1 MTSSRAFH
9 APLVTIVTPSYN
21 QAQFLE
27 QTILSVI
34 TQDYENLEYIIV
46 DGGSTDGSV
55 EIIRKYAHRLAWWV
69 SEKDSGQAEA
79 INKGL
84 KKARGEI
91 VAWINSDDLYYG
103 SDVVRQAVA
112 VFQQQPEAGMVYGDG
127 VMVNADLE
135 LLDWH
140 PYPQYDLKDL
150 LAFNVLLQPAV
161 FMRRQA
167 LENAGSLI
175 PSYHF
180 ILDHVL
186 WTRIAA
192 RSPIVHVP
200 ETWAVE
206 RTHEAAKTTA
216 LAAMFVDEAFRF
228 ISEARRDPLYQGAFF
243 CCRSFIEAGVYIFA
257 GRRFIDSDRYWA
269 ALAYFWKAFW
279 IRPATA
285 LRYWYKI
292 VQAFGGVLG
301 MRNIFMVYRKTRRN
315 ILHQKRT
322 MLVDEAGIHWA
333 DKVWC
338 GPDEQ

>member
-1 MTSSRAFH
+1 MTPSRAPQ

-21 QAQFLE
+21 QARFLE
-27 QTILSVI
+27 QTILSVLS
-34 TQDYENLEYIIV
+34 QDHKNLEYIIV

-55 EIIRKYAHRLAWWV
+55 EIIRKYADRLAWWV
-69 SEKDSGQAEA
+69 SEKDQGQADA

-91 VAWINSDDLYYG
+91 VAWINSDDLYYR
-103 SDVVRQAVA
+103 SDVVSRAVA
-112 VFQQQPEAGMVYGDG
+112 TFRQYPEAGMIYGDG

-140 PYPQYDLKDL
+140 PYRQYDLKDL

-167 LENAGSLI
+167 LENAGFLL
-175 PSYHF
+175 PNYHF

-192 RSPIVHVP
+192 RSPIVHVS

-216 LAAMFVDEAFRF
+216 LAAMFVDEAFQF
-228 ISEARRDPLYQGAFF
+228 FAEAKHDPLYQDAFMNH
-243 CCRSFIEAGVYIFA
+243 RSIIEAGVYIFA
-257 GRRFIDSDRYWA
+257 GRRFIDSDQDRD
-269 ALAYFWKAFW
+269 ALAHFWKAFW
-279 IRPATA
+279 IRPATV

-292 VQAFGGVLG
+292 VQAFGGVIGL
-301 MRNIFMVYRKTRRN
+301 RKAFLVYRRTRRS
-315 ILHQKRT
+315 IMHQTRT
-322 MLVDEAGIHWA
+322 LLVDETGIHWV
-333 DKVWC
+333 DKA
-338 GPDEQ
+338 

>member
-1 MTSSRAFH
+1 MTPSRAPQ

-21 QAQFLE
+21 QARFLE
-27 QTILSVI
+27 QTILSVLS
-34 TQDYENLEYIIV
+34 QDHNNLEYIIV

-55 EIIRKYAHRLAWWV
+55 EIIRKYADRLAWWV
-69 SEKDSGQAEA
+69 SEKDQGQADA

-91 VAWINSDDLYYG
+91 VAWINSDDLYYRP
-103 SDVVRQAVA
+103 DVVSRAVA
-112 VFQQQPEAGMVYGDG
+112 TFQQYPEAGMIYGDG

-140 PYPQYDLKDL
+140 PYRQYELKDL

-167 LENAGSLI
+167 LENAGFLE

-192 RSPIVHVP
+192 RSPIVHVA

-206 RTHEAAKTTA
+206 RTHGSAKTVA
-216 LAAMFVDEAFRF
+216 QASMFVEEAFRF
-228 ISEARRDPLYQGAFF
+228 IAGARQDLAYQDILQRHA
-243 CCRSFIEAGVYIFA
+243 REIEAGLCVFA
-257 GRRFIDSDRYWA
+257 GRRFIDADRYRE
-269 ALAYFWKAFW
+269 ALLYFWKALW
-279 IRPATA
+279 IRPRTA
-285 LRYWYKI
+285 VHFWYKGI
-292 VQAFGGVLG
+292 QAIGGAIGLKG
-301 MRNIFMVYRKTRRN
+301 LFLAYRRVRRAFQ
-315 ILHQKRT
+315 HSKRT
-322 MLVDEAGIHWA
+322 LSVDEGGLHWLDNA
-333 DKVWC
+333 
-338 GPDEQ
+338 